1 MPPPRQVGTATG
13 SPGAGTALGGTGVAL
28 PCQGQRPVSGGG
40 SGTAGDVGLCP
51 RCGAGSAMGL
61 GLAFPV
67 QLWGGD
73 VPSVGLSLSGAGGS
87 ALHRAAPPPKVPSS
101 EPHIP
106 GAGQDRAQPLSTQL
120 RPHPLCPLQARG
132 GTRCRAGAARPPTGC
147 VSLAPWGSGSPRGC
161 FPSSPPPPPSSPGAS
176 WRGG

>member
-40 SGTAGDVGLCP
+40 SGTAGDVGPCP

-87 ALHRAAPPPKVPSS
+87 ALHRAAPPQGAKQRA
-101 EPHIP
+101 PHP
-106 GAGQDRAQPLSTQL
+106 RCRAGQGSAPQHPAPSPSPLSPPGH
-120 RPHPLCPLQARG
+120 R
-132 GTRCRAGAARPPTGC
+132 GTRCRAGAARPPRGC